1 MTIPVPFLRL
11 LAAANLCVLT
21 LTSCGPRGGTDVGNG
36 ATVTFDMRGFEE
48 KPAPEDAG
56 KAKPASLQLATG
68 DRIDELWIVVDRFK
82 LRADGKCAAGEEEP
96 TEPVDAKGP
105 FVAEVL
111 STGIVGALPVATV
124 PEGAYCRFEMSLHAL
139 EPEEAPMSAPAEL
152 VEATVLMRGERA
164 DGTPF
169 VVRSAKGASFKLN
182 AVDEPFTVRDGTPFF
197 LGVELSS
204 LVESLDLD
212 SLDGAEIVV
221 DDTSNEDRLA
231 DFEDAL
237 KSAVRLFEDQ
247 DRDGDLSVEEAAP
260 GATLAEGG

>member
-1 MTIPVPFLRL
+1 MTIPVHFLRR
-11 LAAANLCVLT
+11 LAAVNLSVMALV
-21 LTSCGPRGGTDVGNG
+21 SCGPRGGTDVGNG

-48 KPAPEDAG
+48 KPEPKGAG
-56 KAKPASLQLATG
+56 ESKPMSLHLSTG
-68 DRIDELWIVVDRFK
+68 DRVDELWVVVDRFK
-82 LRADGKCAAGEEEP
+82 LRADGKCAGEEEP
-96 TEPVDAKGP
+96 TEPVDARGP

-111 STGIVGALPVATV
+111 STGIVGALPEATV

-139 EPEEAPMSAPAEL
+139 KVEEAPASAPAEL
-152 VEATVLMRGERA
+152 IGATVLMRGERA

-169 VVRSAKGASFKLN
+169 VVRSAKGANFKLN
-182 AVDEPFTVRDGTPFF
+182 AVEEPFTVSDGTPFF
-197 LGVELSS
+197 LGVEMSS
-204 LVESLDLD
+204 LVAALDLD

-231 DFEDAL
+231 DFEGAL

-247 DRDGDLSVEEAAP
+247 DRDGDLSAEEAAP